1 MSSLKSRL
9 NVLTGASTRH
19 NKALREINDW
29 TEAIQ
34 SVLTSYDL
42 YGNSGPDTLLSKSGQ
57 AKFDLTSLSYKGRPL
72 IERAGKIKGPEIT
85 KLIHDVVDC
94 VESLRRLMIHPSLQ
108 MERVKQ
114 GTVNLRSSYEK
125 LHDALAT
132 IEYL

>member
-29 TEAIQ
+29 TEAVQ
-34 SVLTSYDL
+34 NVLTSYDL
-42 YGNSGPDTLLSKSGQ
+42 HGNSGPDTLLSKSGQ
-57 AKFDLTSLSYKGRPL
+57 AKFDLTSLAYKGRPL
-72 IERAGKIKGPEIT
+72 IERAGRIKGPDISP
-85 KLIHDVVDC
+85 LLHDVVDC
-94 VESLRRLMIHPSLQ
+94 VESLRRLMIHPSMQ
-108 MERVKQ
+108 MERVNQ